1 MAVVQTRLF
10 RSTQPYSLDPSALNA
25 QDDGV
30 LYEVNAFLATL
41 DPRNVLAV
49 DTRVVSV
56 GKYGEWTHCYT
67 TVTFLQ

>member
-1 MAVVQTRLF
+1 M
-10 RSTQPYSLDPSALNA
+10 NA